1 MEYNNS
7 TSQEQKDSP
16 IDVQKPYVSSTDA
29 CEPLGTVVPAS
40 MAYEQKR
47 FAEKLRSSIK
57 PSVHEFVMNRLN
69 YTDYKEFCQSFG
81 QEQIDAIA
89 NAIYNFENT
98 GFGIIVADQTGVG
111 KGRVGAGLIRYA
123 IEHLGKMPI
132 FVTDKKHLISDM
144 YRDLIDI
151 NFQANVPQQVK
162 VVSKEIEDLS
172 DNQIIRLIK
181 KDLKDND
188 QLRIDLSEVMDDIPD
203 DFEVELK
210 KLFSN
215 EPSKAILPEGFEEP
229 EDLIEQ
235 IVQAYRLYLEING
248 LETYQRDWIASEDG
262 EYVINSKKGDTYD
275 SLLKKELKAGRKLIK
290 PFITFDYKVK
300 DESGNILYDIK
311 YNKKVEKSQ
320 RLDGDLKVC
329 MTTYSQF
336 GRAFESNGDPTDK
349 FTLLRKIALNGVL
362 ILDES
367 HKAAG
372 INQGKMSN
380 TGRAIADLVQLSKDT
395 IFISATFAKR
405 PENMFLYAM
414 KTAIREA
421 NLSNE
426 ELIRVFKSGGNA
438 LQEAASAEL
447 ARIGHIVRR
456 ERPIVGKTFYEKEV
470 EDTPTGQSQV
480 DSFNIFRELNKD
492 LRDYYG
498 KVKAKYRDYLKNML
512 GPNYKE
518 EKDKYPHKG
527 NVLLLTFNL
536 VNQFLL
542 GLKVEQASEEA
553 IKYLQDGK
561 KPVIAIAN
569 TMESIFTN
577 IKKDYQNQV
586 SYDLG
591 DIIVDDLSL
600 VFPYLWDYCFKYKV
614 YKKQMVPDENGVP
627 QEELVGTDYHLIH
640 NCSEAFLSLQA
651 ELLPLYN
658 SILSKFMN
666 ANYIGVS
673 LSPIDK
679 IISNIQ
685 SRGFTVGE
693 VTGRKR
699 KLVYDSNGTAKLQT
713 RKVANVTDTIRDF
726 NFNIKDALVLN
737 RSGAVGV
744 SMHSKPNSVVNKFD
758 KSILKIE
765 NLDDRPTPTSLEPR
779 DEVKQRVMI
788 ITQMELDVNNEVQ
801 KLGRISRTGQIY
813 APIYKYLTSC
823 VPFEERFAA
832 MMELKLRSLMATVSS
847 DQESAASLFTAD
859 DYLSVE
865 GGEAVEQPAMS
876 VGMNL
881 PRDTNGNLVLE
892 GKALVD
898 FCLKQLYFMSID
910 LQKRFFTLFQ
920 QALYEVIEKK
930 KREGTY
936 NKKMVL
942 KQYNA
947 ETFDVLPF
955 ELGIENPFSSF
966 GSPVF
971 AERLNIETFEAKN
984 FANTVEANISKS
996 LQTLGDDSGNTNAI
1010 ESLDKYKKYMTDIA
1024 NKYLEESVK
1033 VRHLQSIQELEERIQ
1048 STQNS
1053 IDSKKESIKGYERV
1067 QEALDIYSK
1076 IQSLG
1081 NEISDLQSQVSELIL
1096 SSNQEEMNKVVNE
1109 IQSKN
1114 SEKSI
1119 LQEKFDK
1126 DFKEIYDKRGDYSYE
1141 IRQIESLESSIEKL
1155 KGTIERYN
1163 EQYTQQVLMCDRY
1176 KYYIS
1181 SIGSVFQVTTKS
1193 EQSDWKEDENGQFY
1207 QEYSYANTMDEQMVL
1222 TKVSYPF
1229 NQRKN
1234 ADFTWGT
1241 IDLTF
1246 TPAYGGFV
1254 TSNLYNIE
1262 SPLSEKDV
1270 KEKKEHTTN
1279 LQILP
1284 YDYNNDKWN
1293 ELVEG
1298 VYTGSKGEKVFLTG
1312 SLLRAMSVANEN
1324 KLSGNIVKFN
1334 TIDKKV
1340 KIGFELSVASS
1351 EAILPKFNDTDSF
1364 PIVSSFSTSLVKDV
1378 VLPYIVNNLNNNDSN
1393 LFTNNFY
1400 HHEILLFEV
1409 LEKIKSKIEGGV
1421 SILDDFLFVEFKANE
1436 SMSKESVV
1444 TSLQENGLDSN
1455 GAYVRLS
1462 STDFAYIFQI
1472 LDFLNVLNIENDQII
1487 SDGFARTLSY
1497 ETKKG
1502 STLYT
1507 IPKNY
1512 KVANWDFRSRYN
1524 VPYDVRKYTQE
1535 YYYMDYQFS
1544 TGANAFVLTAVLNN
1558 LIETQST
1565 RSWYSPKF
1573 AIDLTLND
1581 FCRLCDYLKDLDM
1594 PMKTVVSYKMLKD
1607 SGKFTFDIESFQRAS
1622 IVTDISGEGNIEN
1635 TMSDEVEQ
1643 TIDSLID
1650 NLVEL
1655 FQ

>member
-16 IDVQKPYVSSTDA
+16 IDIQKPYVSSTDF

-151 NFQANVPQQVK
+151 NYQANAPQQVK
-162 VVSKEIEDLS
+162 IVSKEIEDFT

-181 KDLKDND
+181 KDLD
-188 QLRIDLSEVMDDIPD
+188 QYEDLRIDLSDIIDDVPE
-203 DFEVELK
+203 DFTEELK
-210 KLFSN
+210 VLFGK
-215 EPSKAILPEGFEEP
+215 EPSKALLPEGYEEP
-229 EDLIEQ
+229 EELIEQ

-248 LETYQRDWIASEDG
+248 LETYQKDWMASKDG
-262 EYVINSKKGDTYD
+262 EYVVTTKKGDTYD
-275 SLLKKELKAGRKLIK
+275 SLLKREMKDGRKLIK
-290 PFITFDYKVK
+290 PFITFNYKVK
-300 DESGNILYDIK
+300 DENGNILYDIK
-311 YNKKVEKSQ
+311 YDKKVEKSQ
-320 RLDGDLKVC
+320 RLDGEQKVC

-336 GRAFESNGDPTDK
+336 GRAFEKNGDPKEK
-349 FTLLRKIALNGVL
+349 FTLLRKIALDGVL

-372 INQGKMSN
+372 IIKGKMSN
-380 TGRAIADLVQLSKDT
+380 TARAIADLVQLSKDT

-414 KTAIREA
+414 KTAIKEA
-421 NLSNE
+421 NLSNQD
-426 ELIRVFKSGGNA
+426 LIRVFLSGGNA

-456 ERPIVGKTFYEKEV
+456 ERPIVGKTFYEKEIQ
-470 EDTPTGQSQV
+470 ESEIGQSQLQ
-480 DSFNIFRELNKD
+480 SFNVFRELNID

-498 KVKAKYRDYLKNML
+498 QVRKKYTEYVKNLL
-512 GPNYKE
+512 GDKYKE
-518 EKDKYPHKG
+518 DKDKYPHKG

-542 GLKVEQASEEA
+542 GLKVEQTSIEA
-553 IKYLQDGK
+553 IQYLQDGK

-569 TMESIFTN
+569 TMESVFTN
-577 IKKDYQNQV
+577 IKKDYLNNV
-586 SYDLG
+586 PYDIG
-591 DIIVDDLSL
+591 DMITDDLYL
-600 VFPYLWDYCFKYKV
+600 IFPYLWDYCFKYKV

-627 QEELVGTDYHLIH
+627 EETLVGTDYHLIH
-640 NCSEAFLSLQA
+640 NCSDAFLPLRN
-651 ELLPLYN
+651 ELLPLYS
-658 SILSKFMN
+658 SILSKFLQ
-666 ANYIGVS
+666 ANFIGTP

-685 SRGFTVGE
+685 SRGFSVGE

-699 KLVYDSNGTAKLQT
+699 KLVYDSNGYAKLQT

-726 NFNIKDALVLN
+726 NFNITDALVLN

-823 VPFEERFAA
+823 IPFEERFAA

-847 DQESAASLFTAD
+847 DQESASSLFTAD
-859 DYLSVE
+859 DYLSDE
-865 GGEAVEQPAMS
+865 GGEAVVQPAMS
-876 VGMNL
+876 IGIQL
-881 PRDTNGNLVLE
+881 PTDNNGNLAIT

-898 FCLKQLYFMSID
+898 FCLKQLYFKTAEQ
-910 LQKRFFTLFQ
+910 QKIFFNQFQ
-920 QALYEVIEKK
+920 IALYSEIEKR

-947 ETFDVLPF
+947 ETFEVLPF
-955 ELGIENPFSSF
+955 ELGMENPFSSF

-984 FANTVEANISKS
+984 FANVVEANISKT

-1010 ESLDKYKKYMTDIA
+1010 ESLDKYKTYMTNVA

-1033 VRHLQSIQELEERIQ
+1033 VRHLQTLADFERRIQEGKDAIEQRKAGIE
-1048 STQNS
+1048 
-1053 IDSKKESIKGYERV
+1053 GYEKV
-1067 QEALDIYSK
+1067 EEAENLYSK
-1076 IQSLG
+1076 IQELQG
-1081 NEISDLQSQVSELIL
+1081 QINDLQSEISQIVL
-1096 SSNQEEMNKVVNE
+1096 SGNQEEMNRVVNE
-1109 IQSKN
+1109 VQSKN
-1114 SEKSI
+1114 SEKNV
-1119 LQEKFDK
+1119 LQEKFEK
-1126 DFKEIYDKRGDYSYE
+1126 EFKEIYDKRSDYSWE
-1141 IRQIESLESSIEKL
+1141 LRQISSLEQSIERL
-1155 KGTIERYN
+1155 TLQMNREVENY
-1163 EQYTQQVLMCDRY
+1163 EEQVLMCERY
-1176 KYYIS
+1176 KYYIL
-1181 SIGSVFQVTTKS
+1181 SIGNVFNVVTKS
-1193 EQSDWKEDENGQFY
+1193 EGSDYIEDENG
-1207 QEYSYANTMDEQMVL
+1207 EYSLQYNYSETMNEKMVL

-1229 NQRKN
+1229 NARKN
-1234 ADFTWGT
+1234 VDFTWGT
-1241 IDLTF
+1241 IDLAF
-1246 TPAYGGFV
+1246 TPAYGGYV

-1262 SPLSEKDV
+1262 SPLSEKDLT
-1270 KEKKEHTTN
+1270 EKREHTTSISN
-1279 LQILP
+1279 LE
-1284 YDYNNDKWN
+1284 YDYNNSQWN
-1293 ELVEG
+1293 ELVESA
-1298 VYTGSKGEKVFLTG
+1298 YTGSRGEKVFLTG
-1312 SLLRAMSVANEN
+1312 SLLRAMAVANEN

-1334 TIDKKV
+1334 TIDKKI

-1351 EAILPKFNDTDSF
+1351 NMILPKFNDSDSF
-1364 PIVSSFSTSLVKDV
+1364 PIVSSFSTTLVKDV
-1378 VLPYIVNNLNNNDSN
+1378 ILPYLISNLQDDNNALFVNN
-1393 LFTNNFY
+1393 FR

-1421 SILDDFLFVEFKANE
+1421 SVLDDFLFVEFKRNG
-1436 SMSKESVV
+1436 MFSKSEVLEALEGNSLDTYSVYARI
-1444 TSLQENGLDSN
+1444 T
-1455 GAYVRLS
+1455 
-1462 STDFAYIFQI
+1462 STDYSYIHQI
-1472 LDFLNVLNIENDQII
+1472 LDFLNVLNIENNANI
-1487 SDGFARTLSY
+1487 SDGYARTLAYVSD
-1497 ETKKG
+1497 KKKYFVVPKEYKSSKWSFG
-1502 STLYT
+1502 YNYDTPSDVENYT
-1507 IPKNY
+1507 
-1512 KVANWDFRSRYN
+1512 
-1524 VPYDVRKYTQE
+1524 RKY
-1535 YYYMDYQFS
+1535 YYGDYNFS
-1544 TGANAFVLTAVLNN
+1544 TGANAFVMSAVLNYE
-1558 LIETQST
+1558 IQTQRT
-1565 RSWYSPKF
+1565 NSWYKPKF

-1581 FCRLCDYLKDLDM
+1581 FCKLCDYLKELEM
-1594 PMKTVVSYKMLKD
+1594 PLKTVVSYKMLKD
-1607 SGKFTFDIESFQRAS
+1607 SGKFNFDIESFQRAS
-1622 IVTDISGEGNIEN
+1622 IVTDISGEGNIQNE
-1635 TMSDEVEQ
+1635 MSEEVEQ
-1643 TIDSLID
+1643 TIDALID